1 MRAHDAHEPL
11 PVPAPATPPP
21 QTTSQKKLAMYL
33 VTVMMVLC
41 SICGFLGMCMNRWV
55 VPVQAKAE
63 GDMESEG
70 LRRFG

>member
-1 MRAHDAHEPL
+1 
-11 PVPAPATPPP
+11 
-21 QTTSQKKLAMYL
+21 MYL

-63 GDMESEG
+63 GDMESEA